1 MYQGLIIEGV
11 SGTGKTAVLD
21 NLLRHTFLADL
32 PASSRLVL
40 TEHHTQRV
48 LEGKE
53 QAGLLQPRD
62 HIQLLDNIVT
72 FLETLQART
81 CERGWDR
88 KPLTDADLFFIL
100 ERFHLS
106 HVFRFSHMSWDDV
119 LFIDERLYTVGAHL
133 CLLTANEA
141 ALESRL
147 FARKNACWN
156 HYLKQYG
163 ETPTQIVESFAA
175 HQALAI
181 HLCTLSS
188 LPSTVLDTS
197 DLSTPQVT
205 EALLHLW

>member
-21 NLLRHTFLADL
+21 NLLRHTFLTDL

-48 LEGKE
+48 LESKE
-53 QAGLLQPRD
+53 QAGSLQPRH
-62 HIQLLDNIVT
+62 HIELLDSIVT

-81 CERGWDR
+81 RERGWKQESLMD
-88 KPLTDADLFFIL
+88 TDLFFIL

-106 HVFRFSHMSWDDV
+106 HVFRFPHLFWDDV
-119 LFIDERLYTVGAHL
+119 VPIDSRLHAVGARL

-141 ALESRL
+141 SLEKRL
-147 FARKNACWN
+147 FARKHACWN
-156 HYLKQYG
+156 QYLKQYG
-163 ETPTQIVESFAA
+163 DTPAQIVESFAGR
-175 HQALAI
+175 QKLAI
-181 HLCTLSS
+181 HLCTQSS
-188 LPSTVLDTS
+188 LPSTILDTS
-197 DLSTPQVT
+197 DLSTSQIT